1 MENKVE
7 GDGIGWVYSRDW
19 SWQDILLI
27 ICIRWIGTQMLEE
40 QQKY

>member
-1 MENKVE
+1 MEKKVE
-7 GDGIGWVYSRDW
+7 GDAKGCLYGRDW